1 MANKDYYEILGVSKS
16 ATKDDIKK
24 AFRKLA
30 HKYHPDKEGGDESRF
45 KEVNEA
51 YSVLGDDKKR
61 AEYDAYGRTFSGSNG
76 NGGAGFDPNGFGFD
90 FSGFANGQDFDL
102 NDIFGNIFGGGGQR
116 VKRGRDISIDIE
128 LTFKE
133 AIFGAT
139 RSVLIS
145 KASQCDRCKGNGAE
159 PGTEKVTCTT
169 CNGKGRIRE
178 MRRSI
183 FGSFATETTC
193 DTCYGSGKMPKV
205 KCKECGGLGVVK
217 KQQEV
222 KIVIP
227 AGIDN
232 GEMIRLSGQG
242 EAVPGGVSG
251 DLYVKIHIRRDPTFV
266 KDGNDIRMDLKVKL
280 SDALLGGEYSV
291 ATLDGDI
298 KVKIPAGVAHG
309 EVLRVKGKGV
319 PIEKNKRGDL
329 LIRVGISLPGK
340 LSGEAKRLVEALRK
354 EGI

>member
-1 MANKDYYEILGVSKS
+1 
-16 ATKDDIKK
+16 
-24 AFRKLA
+24 
-30 HKYHPDKEGGDESRF
+30 
-45 KEVNEA
+45 
-51 YSVLGDDKKR
+51 
-61 AEYDAYGRTFSGSNG
+61 
-76 NGGAGFDPNGFGFD
+76 
-90 FSGFANGQDFDL
+90 
-102 NDIFGNIFGGGGQR
+102 
-116 VKRGRDISIDIE
+116 
-128 LTFKE
+128 
-133 AIFGAT
+133 
-139 RSVLIS
+139 
-145 KASQCDRCKGNGAE
+145 
-159 PGTEKVTCTT
+159 
-169 CNGKGRIRE
+169 
-178 MRRSI
+178 
-183 FGSFATETTC
+183 
-193 DTCYGSGKMPKV
+193 
-205 KCKECGGLGVVK
+205 LGVVK